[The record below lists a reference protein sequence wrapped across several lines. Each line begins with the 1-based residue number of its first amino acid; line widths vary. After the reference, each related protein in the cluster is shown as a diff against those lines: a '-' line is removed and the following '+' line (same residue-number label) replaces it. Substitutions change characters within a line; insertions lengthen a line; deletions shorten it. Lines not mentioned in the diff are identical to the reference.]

1 MPKRATIQ
9 PYLLVLV
16 GVLGL
21 ALIVVAVQGP
31 WQPEPTPR
39 TAEPRASDGI
49 AVTSTASGA
58 DPGTVPTS
66 AASLASPTGT
76 PSETP
81 TRMPTKTPTPRP
93 TSTPTPTPLPL
104 SPPVVSSTDAVAYA
118 EGGRLIVVQPADAE
132 VHVVTEDVV
141 YDPGTLRWSPGGRR
155 LLYASAARGAEPGS
169 PEGQRSIQLW
179 DGTTGQTTRL
189 ADVLGYPSEGWDIQD
204 TAWSPGGERLLLSG
218 AADTAPGRPAG
229 MWVFDLEASVI
240 RSVSGAEPSSGAW
253 IDDETL
259 LVRKTGE
266 GTLALAHV
274 AGPEVSVTG
283 TLPVEGV
290 HGLSPA
296 GDHVAFLAGQP
307 SGGHKLTAVP
317 LPSFQPL
324 ALPEQPAVVATDGR
338 PLWSPDGRWIAYG
351 AMAVPPDREDGA
363 YTLIAD
369 TTGKAETRVVAGL
382 LPEAWSPDGRVL
394 AGSGCT
400 GGSCQLSLVD
410 APSGEKTVLAS
421 SGELHVWDLAWSPGG
436 PYLAYSVSGLDGTRT
451 GLVLWN
457 RATGERLR
465 LLEGGTSAPITDVQ
479 WMGDGC
485 AIYAAQRKVGT
496 ESSDRVSGIWTVG
509 PTWQDGWQLAPD
521 VAGGVPSLAERL
533 KERRRDGQEGLCPD
547 SLLEERRLVAFYGT
561 PLGPGLGILG
571 RYGLSETLELLEDQ
585 IQEYRQ
591 MDWGVGSDADIL
603 PTFHMVTTIAD
614 DYPGADGDFNHRVS
628 HNVIRP
634 WIEAVRARGGW
645 AILDIQ
651 PGLADLAHEL
661 DLLEPLLREPDVH
674 LAVDPEFIISPG
686 EVPGQDLGRITGPQ
700 VNYVQARMDQI
711 ARETGQRKL
720 VVVHQFDDR
729 MIDRKDLIL
738 DYPFV
743 ELVWDADGFGG
754 PGSKIADYNQYKRE
768 TGFEYGGF
776 KIFYR
781 YDEPVMTPAQVNGLD
796 PLPRLVIYQ

>member
-1 MPKRATIQ
+1 MRKRAKIQ

-16 GVLGL
+16 GMLGL
-21 ALIVVAVQGP
+21 ALIVIAVRGP

-39 TAEPRASDGI
+39 TAEPRASDDI
-49 AVTSTASGA
+49 AVTSKASA
-58 DPGTVPTS
+58 TEPGPGPTS
-66 AASLASPTGT
+66 AASLASPTVT
-76 PSETP
+76 PSQTP
-81 TRMPTKTPTPRP
+81 TRTPTKTPTPK
-93 TSTPTPTPLPL
+93 PTPTATSVPISL

-118 EGGRLIVVQPADAE
+118 EGGSLIVVRPADAE
-132 VHVVTEDVV
+132 VLVAAEDVI
-141 YDPGTLRWSPGGRR
+141 YDPGTMRWSPAGRR
-155 LLYASAARGAEPGS
+155 LLYASAARASEAGS
-169 PEGQRSIQLW
+169 PEAQGSIQVW
-179 DGTTGQTTRL
+179 DSATGESTRL
-189 ADVLGYPSEGWDIQD
+189 ADVAGYPSQGWDVRD
-204 TAWSPGGERLLLSG
+204 TAWSPGGERLLLTQ
-218 AADTAPGRPAG
+218 AADTALGRPAG
-229 MWVFDLEASVI
+229 MWIFDLETSVI
-240 RSVSGAEPSSGAW
+240 HSVSGAEASGGAW
-253 IDDETL
+253 IDEETL
-259 LVRKTGE
+259 LIRRTGE
-266 GTLALAHV
+266 GTLGLAHV
-274 AGPEVSVTG
+274 AGPEVSITG

-296 GDHVAFLAGQP
+296 GDHVAFLAGQA
-307 SGGHKLTAVP
+307 SGGHRLTAVP
-317 LPSFQPL
+317 LPGVQPL
-324 ALPEQPAVVATDGR
+324 ALPGQPTVAAADGP

-351 AMAVPPDREDGA
+351 AIAVPPDREDGA

-369 TTGKAETRVVAGL
+369 TTGKEETRVVAGL

-410 APSGEKTVLAS
+410 APSGEKTLLAS
-421 SGELHVWDLAWSPGG
+421 SGELHVWDVAWSPGG
-436 PYLAYSVSGLDGTRT
+436 PYLAYSVTGVDAAST
-451 GLVLWN
+451 GLTLFD
-457 RATGERLR
+457 RATGEQHR
-465 LLEGGTSAPITDVQ
+465 LLEGGTSAALTDVQ
-479 WMGDGC
+479 WTGDGC
-485 AIYAAQRKVGT
+485 AIYAARRKVGT
-496 ESSDRVSGIWTVG
+496 ESSDRISGIWAVG
-509 PTWQDGWQLAPD
+509 PTWEDHWQLAPD
-521 VAGGVPSLAERL
+521 VVGGAPSLTERL
-533 KERRRDGQEGLCPD
+533 KERRRDDQEGPCPK

-571 RYGLSETLELLEDQ
+571 RYGLSETLRLLEDQ
-585 IQEYRQ
+585 IQEYRE

-614 DYPGADGDFNHRVS
+614 DYPGADGDYNHRVS

-661 DLLEPLLREPDVH
+661 DLIEPLLREPDVH

-686 EVPGQDLGRITGPQ
+686 EVPGQDLGRITGAQ

-711 ARETGQRKL
+711 ARETGQRKM

-729 MIDRKDLIL
+729 MIDQKELIL
-738 DYPFV
+738 DYPLV

-781 YDEPVMTPAQVNGLD
+781 YDEPVMTPAQVLGLD